1 MHIRDFTYEDYPA
14 LVAIHQSQG
23 IVWPEYPHT
32 PEVWAE
38 ALPFFIINTLALGLA
53 CAYLMIKSDS
63 LWGSVI
69 MHAASD
75 FFLFVAVLA
84 NA

>member
-1 MHIRDFTYEDYPA
+1 MHGFAYYFMPA
-14 LVAIHQSQG
+14 AM
-23 IVWPEYPHT
+23 
-32 PEVWAE
+32 
-38 ALPFFIINTLALGLA
+38 PFFIINTLALGLA
-53 CAYLMIKSDS
+53 CAYLMTKSDS

-69 MHAASD
+69 IHAASD